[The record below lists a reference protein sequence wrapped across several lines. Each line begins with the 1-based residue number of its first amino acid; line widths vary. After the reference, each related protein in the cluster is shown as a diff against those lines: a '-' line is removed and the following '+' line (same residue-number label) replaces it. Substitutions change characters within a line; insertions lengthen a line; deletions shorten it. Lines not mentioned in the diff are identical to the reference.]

1 METPKTLKT
10 VIEELNQLVEQKDK
24 IIEQEKEERMKL
36 EKTVKLL
43 QQELKSTKEKLVLL
57 QIDDTLYINWS
68 DW

>member
-1 METPKTLKT
+1 VETPKTLKT